1 MSPTATVSVFKW
13 PAGQLGPPATPD
25 LTPGVK
31 CMENDPHISTELLY
45 KKIALSTTVKRYKLI
60 FGQTGFCLQPAFGL
74 LIITLYSL
82 TLFVPSLKLED
93 VSHVRRAGIL
103 VEKPR

>member
-60 FGQTGFCLQPAFGL
+60 FGQTRFCLQPAFGL
-74 LIITLYSL
+74 LIIFVNSL
-82 TLFVPSLKLED
+82 CPFAKT
-93 VSHVRRAGIL
+93 RRCIPCEEG
-103 VEKPR
+103 RDFS

>member
-1 MSPTATVSVFKW
+1 MSPTAAVSVFKW

-31 CMENDPHISTELLY
+31 CMENDPHISTGLLY
-45 KKIALSTTVKRYKLI
+45 KNIALSTTVKRYKLI
-60 FGQTGFCLQPAFGL
+60 FGQTGFRLQPAFGL
-74 LIITLYSL
+74 LIIFVNSLY
-82 TLFVPSLKLED
+82 VPSLKFED